1 MLRYLGETPT
11 RTPSDAIKGIWVASD
26 NVTAVNEVAAIAN
39 AYFPN
44 VLRENIV
51 FVAGGVPGGVE
62 IPDVPTTSTTQ
73 VQLF

>member
-1 MLRYLGETPT
+1 M
-11 RTPSDAIKGIWVASD
+11 ASD